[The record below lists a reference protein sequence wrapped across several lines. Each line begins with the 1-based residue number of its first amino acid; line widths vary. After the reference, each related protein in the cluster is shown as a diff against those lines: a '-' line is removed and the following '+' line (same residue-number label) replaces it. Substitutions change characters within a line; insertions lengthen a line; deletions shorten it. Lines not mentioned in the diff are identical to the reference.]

1 MFYCLITWF
10 IFYGYYLYYGV
21 GVSDFVSICRRKVSF
36 RDVWFVFTSSC
47 LREGSCLIY
56 VICVCLVCLYLQLFQ
71 GGIMSYL
78 RYLCLFV
85 HSGVQHI
92 LCYVWFFFVLLP
104 VSLDCQFFI
113 VTSVFSNIYFTIT
126 SSILKD
132 PSEILARLSLAQN
145 KCLNWFLGFKP
156 YPFLYKRHKDAKNVF
171 QHFRLDLLW
180 VIYLKI
186 VFPTQ
191 LHLFI
196 FWTKTH
202 FFLRHDMAEI
212 LLKLALNSNQ
222 SIISFDQFL

>member
-1 MFYCLITWF
+1 
-10 IFYGYYLYYGV
+10 
-21 GVSDFVSICRRKVSF
+21 
-36 RDVWFVFTSSC
+36 
-47 LREGSCLIY
+47 
-56 VICVCLVCLYLQLFQ
+56 
-71 GGIMSYL
+71 MSYL

-104 VSLDCQFFI
+104 VSLDCQFCI
-113 VTSVFSNIYFTIT
+113 VISVFSNIYFTIT

-222 SIISFDQFL
+222 SIIHYHILSCIEVGCKNVKEIHLAFSFSHFPVFVLVKTYNH